1 MTTAGPTASITM
13 LGRFG
18 VRLRGLEVP
27 RDAWRSRRS
36 AELVQLLAL
45 SEEQRL
51 HREQVLDALW
61 PQLPPEA
68 GAANL
73 RKAAH
78 HARQV
83 LGEHSVVL
91 RGGQVALLPGR
102 RVTTDVAEFE
112 QAAAGALR
120 VGDVATCRAAADRYT
135 GDLLPDARY
144 DDWAQA
150 RRDTL
155 RSTWLG
161 LLRHGR
167 DWSRLA
173 EVDPTDEDAA
183 CGLMKDALASGDRH
197 SALRTYGRLR
207 RALEQELGV
216 RPGRPAR
223 ELYDASVAGLTHA
236 VPVHLLGRD
245 VELARAEAALRG
257 AAAGSHTALLVSGP
271 GGIGKTALCGAVSRT
286 AEAQGWVVVPVRT
299 AADDGPFGPFVQAV
313 EELLRRDRSLLEKL
327 PGTSRG
333 VLGELTSLAPSAGAL
348 PGPVTRH
355 QVIGAVRRLLL
366 AAAAPTGVVLLVDD
380 VHLADDDAAEALAHL
395 ASTSAHGRLL
405 VVLSFRAEAARP
417 ALASAAGRLERS
429 GSAVALQLGP
439 LASPDARA
447 LIAAASGAPPADA
460 MVASIVA
467 RAEGNPFV
475 LLELA
480 RGATAGRL
488 PASVRDAVTARLVDL
503 DDGTRSMVQRLA
515 VAADALDPA
524 AVLALTGLPETE
536 AFAVLDAALAAG
548 VLVVS
553 GTSYRFRHDLVRQ
566 ALVEQ
571 LPPHRRVAVHRDAAR
586 RLAGAGGTPEAVAAH
601 WLAGDRPDE
610 AAAWLLLAGRRAVSL
625 GAYAD
630 GLARL
635 DTLLSHDPSHAEAL
649 QLRAQCLEAR
659 GDERAPAAYAAAAL
673 ALPEDRRDDV
683 RAMQA
688 LASVRAGDPSGALV
702 ALEGVRATSLPGR
715 LAQALAMCGAAAM
728 GHADPDVGVAMAV
741 ETRALAL
748 ASGDPSAMV
757 VASWAEAAAA
767 HAKGELPRTMK
778 AGLRETYAL
787 PEVAVSVFDGQLCV
801 AERLLYGGQPYPEV
815 LAFTD
820 ALEAEADRLGAARG
834 KAFAVTFRGEA
845 LLLTGQLDRARTDLQ
860 RGVLLH
866 REIGANGGEALALER
881 LAAQALAV
889 GDRDRANAVLDEAL
903 DVARESGLGFHLFDR
918 IYGTR
923 IAAARDPQAAMAA
936 VEEAEAAVHGA
947 METCPGCRIN
957 LAVPAALA
965 AAAVGA
971 VDRALAYESAAAQ
984 LTTILMRMPGWYA
997 AVDEVRGHRAR
1008 AAGDTEAARRHLAE
1022 AAAGFR
1028 AVGHPLDAARC
1039 ERARA

>member
-1 MTTAGPTASITM
+1 MTATPTASIAM
-13 LGRFG
+13 LGTFG

-27 RDAWRSRRS
+27 RDAWPARRA

-45 SEEQRL
+45 SEHQRL
-51 HREQVLDALW
+51 HRDQVLDALW
-61 PQLPPEA
+61 PQLSAGA

-78 HARQV
+78 HARQL
-83 LGEHSVVL
+83 LGEESIVL
-91 RGGQVALLPGR
+91 RGGQVALLPGQW
-102 RVTTDVAEFE
+102 VATDVAEFE
-112 QAAAGALR
+112 QAAAEALR
-120 VGDVATCRAAADRYT
+120 GGDEAACRAAADRYT

-144 DDWAQA
+144 EDWAQVH
-150 RRDTL
+150 RDAL
-155 RSTWLG
+155 RGTWLE

-167 DWSRLA
+167 QWSMLA
-173 EVDPTDEDAA
+173 EADPTNEDAA
-183 CGLMKDALASGDRH
+183 CRLMELALAAGDRH
-197 SALRTYGRLR
+197 STLRTYGRLC

-216 RPGRPAR
+216 RPGGRAR
-223 ELYDASVAGLTHA
+223 ELYETCVAGLTPA
-236 VPVHLLGRD
+236 DPVHLLGRD
-245 VELARAEAALRG
+245 VELAHAEAALR
-257 AAAGSHTALLVSGP
+257 AAATGSRTVLLMSGP
-271 GGIGKTALCGAVSRT
+271 GGIGKTALCGALGRT
-286 AEAQGWVVVPVRT
+286 AEAQGWVVVSVRT
-299 AADDGPFGPFVQAV
+299 AADDGPFAPFVQAV
-313 EELLRRDRSLLEKL
+313 EELLSRDRLLLEKL
-327 PGTSRG
+327 PMTSRG
-333 VLGELTSLAPSAGAL
+333 VLGELTSMVPSSSPL

-355 QVIGAVRRLLL
+355 QVIGALRRLLL
-366 AAAAPTGVVLLVDD
+366 AAAGSTGVVLLVDD
-380 VHLADDDAAEALAHL
+380 VHLADDDATEALAHL
-395 ASTSAHGRLL
+395 ASTGAQGRLL
-405 VVLSFRAEAARP
+405 VVLAFRAEAARP
-417 ALASAAGRLERS
+417 ALVATAGRLERS
-429 GSAVALQLGP
+429 GCAVVLEVGP
-439 LASPDARA
+439 LATTDAKA
-447 LIAAASGAPPADA
+447 LIVEASVAPPTDA
-460 MVASIVA
+460 VVASVVA
-467 RAEGNPFV
+467 RAEGNPFF
-475 LLELA
+475 LLELV
-480 RGATAGRL
+480 RGATVGAL
-488 PASVRDAVTARLVDL
+488 PASVREAVTSRLVDV
-503 DDGTRSMVQRLA
+503 DEGTRSMVQRLA

-524 AVLALTGLPETE
+524 GVLALTGLPEPE

-566 ALVEQ
+566 ALMEQ

-586 RLAGAGGTPEAVAAH
+586 RLAEAGGSPEAVASH

-610 AAAWLLLAGRRAVSL
+610 AGPWLLMAGRRAIAL

-635 DTLLSHDPSHAEAL
+635 DILLAHEPSHAEAL

-659 GDERAPAAYAAAAL
+659 GDERAPAAYAAAVL
-673 ALPEDRRDDV
+673 ALPENRRDDV

-688 LASVRAGDPSGALV
+688 LASVRAGDPAGALV
-702 ALEGVRATSLPGR
+702 ALEGVRATTLPGR

-728 GHADPDVGVAMAV
+728 GHADADVGVAMAA
-741 ETRALAL
+741 ETRALAV

-757 VASWAEAAAA
+757 IASWAEAAAA
-767 HAKGELPRTMK
+767 HVKGELPRTMR

-787 PEVAVSVFDGQLCV
+787 PDVAVTVFDGQLCV

-845 LLLTGQLDRARTDLQ
+845 LLLTGQLDRARADLE

-881 LAAQALAV
+881 LAAHALAV
-889 GDRDRANAVLDEAL
+889 RDHDRANALLDEAL

-923 IAAARDPQAAMAA
+923 ITAARDPQAAMVA

-965 AAAVGA
+965 AAGVGA
-971 VDRALAYESAAAQ
+971 VDRALAYESAAEQ
-984 LTTILMRMPGWYA
+984 LTTILMRLPGWYA
-997 AVDEVRGHRAR
+997 AVDEVRGHRAQ
-1008 AAGDTEAARRHLAE
+1008 AAGDAQSARRHLAE

-1028 AVGHPLDAARC
+1028 AVGHPLDAERC
-1039 ERARA
+1039 ERALR